1 MAKNKDLLKIID
13 LIGDTMHQAAEH
25 DLAIEVI
32 ASAMQTL
39 RDNPGMDISV
49 ALQHGL
55 NEWDI

>member
-1 MAKNKDLLKIID
+1 MTKNQDLTEIVD
-13 LIGDTMHQAAEH
+13 LVAQVMHESAEY
-25 DLAIEVI
+25 DLQIEVI
-32 ASAMQTL
+32 ASAMQAL